1 MYDNSAKLV
10 LRLTVGF
17 LMLFHGVSKLTN
29 GVSGLEGMMESHGLP
44 SFIAYGVYIGEVV
57 APLMLIFGIRVRLA
71 AVLIIGTMLVAIGLA
86 HPNDIFVVKKQGA
99 WAIELQMFYVLAS
112 LSILLQGAGKYTVS
126 YFSKD

>member
-10 LRLTVGF
+10 LRLAVGF

-29 GVSGLEGMMESHGLP
+29 GVSGLEGMMESNGLP
-44 SFIAYGVYIGEVV
+44 AFFAYGVYLGEVL

-71 AVLIIGTMLVAIGLA
+71 AALIIVTMLVAIAMA
-86 HPNDIFVVKKQGA
+86 HPNDIFVVKRQGA

-112 LSILLQGAGKYTVS
+112 LSILLQGAGRYTIGNLGRN
-126 YFSKD
+126 